1 MQILS
6 YICFVKIVVC
16 VLSIC
21 FLASCASLKNE
32 LKQEL
37 KNIDLIQGEQIW
49 KLSAGH
55 HTIQIRNKEFAM
67 VFLQKAYNKKKEV
80 FHTVQVNTTQNIDIF
95 NSVAVGKNMVEIEC
109 FSPGSGLAMRDGNN
123 PELMLVD
130 YGHHYL
136 YYENEDDRRLT
147 KLGTK
152 GDYYYLE
159 WRLDPLQHNPDAT
172 KNDDGDIVI
181 YVSIIIDRNKNKQID
196 DGELWKIQLTSM
208 D

>member
-1 MQILS
+1 MQILP
-6 YICFVKIVVC
+6 YICFVKLVVSII
-16 VLSIC
+16 SIC
-21 FLASCASLKNE
+21 FLASCASLNNE

-49 KLSAGH
+49 KLSAGY
-55 HTIQIRNKEFAM
+55 HTIQIWNKEFAM
-67 VFLQKAYNKKKEV
+67 VFLQKAYNKKKEI

-95 NSVAVGKNMVEIEC
+95 NSVAVGKNMEEIEC

-123 PELMLVD
+123 PELMIVD

-136 YYENEDDRRLT
+136 YYENEGDRRLT

-152 GDYYYLE
+152 GDYCYLE
-159 WRLDPLQHNPDAT
+159 WRLDPLQHNPDVI
-172 KNDDGDIVI
+172 KNDDGAIII
-181 YVSIIIDRNKNKQID
+181 YVSVIIDRNKNKQID